1 MSRKCSGYLSI
12 YNDWDLLEPAL
23 RSVAP
28 MIDELVVVDGAYDW
42 MAEYSRRLGHDPLR
56 SDQRVYDIIAALGI
70 PYRTVSRLWSNEIE
84 KRLAGYAAC
93 AHRYVCRIDAD
104 EVLTLDTAEL
114 ERFFAANGAVA
125 EMDMPTYI
133 APGWIQGTTGT
144 DHAARQAFLFDREQV
159 SADLHLNYLWL
170 VLTADKLPRPG
181 ERPWPVHGQPV
192 AFNAHLTEWR
202 TPETALMRASFYTMN
217 YMRAHGVPWLPE
229 LRNVPLQDPLKL
241 FERVTPAQFKD
252 ILLGSR
258 LVAGNA
264 DLPAGG
270 CVRRSPLSE
279 AQEAAFAGCYG
290 RLMDELGALNRD
302 LVNGRY
308 FVTGQ
313 RVSIDI
319 GTPGALEALT
329 PDEMIVFEFTGD
341 VAAAKVELR
350 CLTADEPWQ
359 ATREPRHWRSGRFL
373 CVHVSPAEWAR
384 RAFLRRKLEFQVWM
398 APGHPVQQFR
408 VRADRP
414 LPGLPAV
421 D

>member
-1 MSRKCSGYLSI
+1 
-12 YNDWDLLEPAL
+12 
-23 RSVAP
+23 
-28 MIDELVVVDGAYDW
+28 
-42 MAEYSRRLGHDPLR
+42 
-56 SDQRVYDIIAALGI
+56 
-70 PYRTVSRLWSNEIE
+70 
-84 KRLAGYAAC
+84 
-93 AHRYVCRIDAD
+93 
-104 EVLTLDTAEL
+104 
-114 ERFFAANGAVA
+114 
-125 EMDMPTYI
+125 
-133 APGWIQGTTGT
+133 
-144 DHAARQAFLFDREQV
+144 V
-159 SADLHLNYLWL
+159 SAELHLNYLWL

-202 TPETALMRASFYTMN
+202 SPETALMRASFYTMN

-229 LRNVPLQDPLKL
+229 LRNVPLQDPRLL
-241 FERVTPAQFKD
+241 FDLVTPAQFKD

-279 AQEAAFAGCYG
+279 AQEAPFAGCYG
-290 RLMDELGALNRD
+290 RLTDGLGALNRD
-302 LVNGRY
+302 LANERY

-313 RVSIDI
+313 RVTIDI

-350 CLTADEPWQ
+350 CLIADEPWQ

-373 CVHVSPAEWAR
+373 CVHVSSAERAQ

-414 LPGLPAV
+414 LPGLPPV